1 VPDPDPR
8 ADWWVPD
15 DVAAYLGVSASTV
28 ASYKSRG
35 QMPEPERHFGRTPVW
50 RPQTIIDWHDNRPG
64 HGGRRPNRPPSRM
77 GGGQAADSD

>member
-1 VPDPDPR
+1 MPDPDPR

-50 RPQTIIDWHDNRPG
+50 RPRTIIDWHDNRPG
-64 HGGRRPNRPPSRM
+64 HGGRRPNRPPSRS
-77 GGGQAADSD
+77 GDHQAHSN